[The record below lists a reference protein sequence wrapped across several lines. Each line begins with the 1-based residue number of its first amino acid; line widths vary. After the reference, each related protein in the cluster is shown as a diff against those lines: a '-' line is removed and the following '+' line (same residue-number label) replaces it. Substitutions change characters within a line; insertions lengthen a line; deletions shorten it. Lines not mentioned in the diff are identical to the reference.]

1 MPTAMNMRF
10 AFAQLALLG
19 LLPLLNAQTNSMMML
34 TSGMHMMIMV
44 RIQLPRVTD
53 GWIVVVVTWL
63 SIVFVFLFESLFI
76 FV

>member
-1 MPTAMNMRF
+1 
-10 AFAQLALLG
+10 
-19 LLPLLNAQTNSMMML
+19 MMML